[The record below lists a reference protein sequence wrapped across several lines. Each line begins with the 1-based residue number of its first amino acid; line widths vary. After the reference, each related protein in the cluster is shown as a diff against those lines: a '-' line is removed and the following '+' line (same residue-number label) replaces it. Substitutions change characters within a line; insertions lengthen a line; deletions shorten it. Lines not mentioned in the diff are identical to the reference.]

1 MKRSASTAN
10 LLVPMAFIA
19 LVLVIWEW
27 LVRWREVPEYI
38 LPGPWQITRTL
49 ADISLLMAGHA
60 RATMMESLG
69 GFALAIFLALVIA
82 FVMNEVPLVRQ
93 ALYPIIITSQTV
105 PIVSVA
111 PLFIIWFGYG
121 VLPKIIV
128 VVLVCF
134 FPVVISLLNGL
145 ASVDPDYLQLFR
157 SMQAGRWD
165 TFRMVTFPLALPS
178 FFAGL
183 KISAA
188 YSVMGAVIGE
198 WLGAKEGLGYYM
210 TLAQHSFQV
219 DRVFAAI
226 VVVTL
231 FSMTLFT
238 AVGIVERLVIPWMHQ
253 GDSPLDAK

>member
-1 MKRSASTAN
+1 MRKSANTAN
-10 LLVPMAFIA
+10 LIVPLAFIA
-19 LVLVIWEW
+19 LVLFIWEG

-49 ADISLLMAGHA
+49 VDTSLLMMDHA
-60 RATMMESLG
+60 RATMIESLG
-69 GFALAIFLALVIA
+69 GFALAIGLALVIA
-82 FVMNEVPLVRQ
+82 FVMNEMPLVRQ

-134 FPVVISLLNGL
+134 FPIVISLLNGL
-145 ASVDPDYLQLFR
+145 VSVDPDYLQLFR
-157 SMQAGRWD
+157 SMRASRWD
-165 TFRMVTFPLALPS
+165 TFRMVTLPLALPS

-198 WLGAKEGLGYYM
+198 WLGAKQGLGYYM
-210 TLAQHSFQV
+210 TIAQHSFQV

-231 FSMTLFT
+231 LSMALFLL
-238 AVGIVERLVIPWMHQ
+238 VGLLERMAIPWNSLPEQ
-253 GDSPLDAK
+253 K

>member
-1 MKRSASTAN
+1 MMKKSANTAN
-10 LLVPMAFIA
+10 YLVPLAFMAMA
-19 LVLVIWEW
+19 LVIWEW

-38 LPGPWQITRTL
+38 LPGPGQIARTL
-49 ADISLLMAGHA
+49 VDTGLLMMDHA
-60 RATMMESLG
+60 QVTMVESLG
-69 GFALAIFLALVIA
+69 GFAVAIVLALVIA
-82 FVMNEVPLVRQ
+82 FAMNEVPLVRQ
-93 ALYPIIITSQTV
+93 ALYPVIITSQTV

-111 PLFIIWFGYG
+111 PLFVIWFGYG
-121 VLPKIIV
+121 ILPKIIV

-134 FPVVISLLNGL
+134 FPIVISLLNGL

-165 TFRMVTFPLALPS
+165 TFRMVTLPLALPS

-231 FSMTLFT
+231 FSMALFVV
-238 AVGIVERLVIPWMHQ
+238 VGIVERLVIPWNSLPEHE
-253 GDSPLDAK
+253 

>member
-1 MKRSASTAN
+1 MMKRSVNTAN
-10 LLVPMAFIA
+10 YLVPLAFLA

-38 LPGPWQITRTL
+38 LPGPGQIARTL
-49 ADISLLMAGHA
+49 VDTGLLMVDHA
-60 RATMMESLG
+60 QATMVESMG
-69 GFALAIFLALVIA
+69 GFALAIVLALVIA
-82 FVMNEVPLVRQ
+82 FAMNEVPLVRQ

-105 PIVSVA
+105 PIVSLA
-111 PLFIIWFGYG
+111 PLFVIWFGYG
-121 VLPKIIV
+121 ILPKIIV

-134 FPVVISLLNGL
+134 FPIVISLLNGL

-157 SMQAGRWD
+157 SMRAGRWD
-165 TFRMVTFPLALPS
+165 TFRMVTLPLALPS

-183 KISAA
+183 KISAT

-231 FSMTLFT
+231 FSMALFVV
-238 AVGIVERLVIPWMHQ
+238 VGIVERLVIPWNSLPEQ
-253 GDSPLDAK
+253 E